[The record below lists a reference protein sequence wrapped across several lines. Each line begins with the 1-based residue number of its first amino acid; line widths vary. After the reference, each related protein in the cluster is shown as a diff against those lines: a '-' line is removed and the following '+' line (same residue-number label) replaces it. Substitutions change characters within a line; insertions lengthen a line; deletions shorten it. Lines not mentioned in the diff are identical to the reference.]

1 MRKSIES
8 LRSLKKKVNSTIMLI
23 NGNPLVLA
31 ILASFFFALSTF
43 ISKAIGMG
51 LVGDPVHPFQVSH
64 ARFGFGLVG
73 ASLLLLYSR
82 KNVRAVS

>member
-1 MRKSIES
+1 
-8 LRSLKKKVNSTIMLI
+8 MLI

-31 ILASFFFALSTF
+31 ILASFFFTLNTF
-43 ISKAIGMG
+43 ISKATGMG

>member
-1 MRKSIES
+1 
-8 LRSLKKKVNSTIMLI
+8 MLI
-23 NGNPLVLA
+23 KGNPLVFA
-31 ILASFFFALSTF
+31 ILACFFFALSTF

-51 LVGDPVHPFQVSH
+51 LVGDPVYPFQVSH